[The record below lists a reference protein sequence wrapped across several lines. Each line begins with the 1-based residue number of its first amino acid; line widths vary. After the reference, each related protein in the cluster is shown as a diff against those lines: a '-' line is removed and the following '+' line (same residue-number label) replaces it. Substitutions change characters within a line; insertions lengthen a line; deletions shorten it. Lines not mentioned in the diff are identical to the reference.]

1 MATILLENAT
11 LIDGTGADPKRGVSV
26 LVEDGR
32 IQSIFTDKSKRPKA
46 DKVIDLSGMTLM
58 PGLTDAH
65 VHLGALG
72 VNSPRTQSPEDNLT
86 SYVLDVVENIE
97 TALQEGFTTVRDAG
111 GLDPA
116 FAFAV
121 ESGHIKGPRI
131 LPSGSF
137 ISQTGGHADFRD
149 RFDDRPPRVV
159 PGILAGPVLCDGP
172 DAVRA
177 AAREQLRKGASQVKL
192 MGSGGVVS
200 PNDPLEG
207 TQFTVD
213 EMLAAVH
220 EARAVGTYVMAHCHT
235 SPAVNN
241 ALDAGIRSIE
251 HGSILDEATAKR
263 IVKEKAF
270 MVPTI
275 HIIEML
281 GANSTAHGL
290 SHYSLH
296 KLDKVRSQLPLSV
309 ALAAK
314 TGVSLGSGS
323 DFLGKKQSKRG
334 LELVSKATVLG
345 EMAAIVSATGTNAH
359 LFNMEDRIGVVK
371 EGRDADLIAVAGD
384 PLSNIGVLVDAANV
398 KLVVKSGT
406 IVKNTL

>member
-1 MATILLENAT
+1 MTTLLLENAT
-11 LIDGTGADPKRGVSV
+11 LLDGTGADPRRGVSV

-32 IQSIFTDKSKRPKA
+32 IRSVFADKSKRPKA
-46 DKVIDLSGMTLM
+46 DKTIDLSGRTLM

-65 VHLGALG
+65 VHFGALG
-72 VNSPRTQSPEDNLT
+72 VNSPRTQSAEDNLT
-86 SYVLDVVENIE
+86 TYVLHVVQNIE

-121 ESGHIKGPRI
+121 ESGAIKGPRI
-131 LPSGSF
+131 LPAGSF
-137 ISQTGGHADFRD
+137 ISQTGGHADFRN
-149 RFDDRPPRVV
+149 RFDDTPPRLV
-159 PGILAGPVLCDGP
+159 PGILAGPILADGP

-177 AAREQLRKGASQVKL
+177 AAREQLRRGSTQVKL

-207 TQFTVD
+207 TQYTVE

-263 IVKEKAF
+263 IVRENAF

-275 HIIEML
+275 HIIEIL
-281 GANSTAHGL
+281 AANSAAHGL
-290 SHYSLH
+290 SHYSIL
-296 KLDKVRSQLPLSV
+296 KLERVRSEIPRSV

-323 DFLGKKQSKRG
+323 DYLGKKQSHRG
-334 LELVSKATVLG
+334 RELVSKAAVLG
-345 EMAAIVSATGTNAH
+345 APAAIVSATATNAR
-359 LFNMEDRIGVVK
+359 LFNLEDRIGIVK
-371 EGRDADLIAVAGD
+371 EGMDADLIAVAGD
-384 PLSNIGVLVDAANV
+384 PLADIKVLADPSNV

-406 IVKNTL
+406 IAKNTL